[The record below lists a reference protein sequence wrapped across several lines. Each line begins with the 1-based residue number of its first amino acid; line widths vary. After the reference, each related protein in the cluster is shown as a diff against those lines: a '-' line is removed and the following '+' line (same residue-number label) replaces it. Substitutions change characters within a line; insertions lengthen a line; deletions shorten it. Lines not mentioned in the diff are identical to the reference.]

1 MLGEGIV
8 SFGVRVT
15 TDFKNLKASTKMGL
29 GRVTR
34 LVIARSGRVK
44 WRSPPLPWNVT
55 GIVWPWLD
63 QPSSWSRKS
72 MCHDLRRCSP
82 SVMPCSPTSSWSFTT
97 SRMEASSAAASLS
110 APTRPASFSSLSA
123 LSAAGRRRLPTW
135 SARNGPRAA
144 AVISLFEVP
153 AEEGQHLLPR
163 VFRGGGPRH
172 GPPHPPA
179 FGAPR
184 GTRGAPRHRRHHFL
198 RCRPRKR
205 SEEHTSELQSLAY
218 LVCRLLLEKK
228 KKKRGAKLQ
237 EVAV

>member
-97 SRMEASSAAASLS
+97 SRMEASSAA
-110 APTRPASFSSLSA
+110 
-123 LSAAGRRRLPTW
+123 
-135 SARNGPRAA
+135 
-144 AVISLFEVP
+144 VISLFEVP
-153 AEEGQHLLPR
+153 AEEGEHLLPG
-163 VFRGGGPRH
+163 VPGL
-172 GPPHPPA
+172 
-179 FGAPR
+179 R
-184 GTRGAPRHRRHHFL
+184 GTVALGVREVQEGVAGAL
-198 RCRPRKR
+198 
-205 SEEHTSELQSLAY
+205 
-218 LVCRLLLEKK
+218 
-228 KKKRGAKLQ
+228 
-237 EVAV
+237 VAVELV